1 MSFEYALL
9 ANDNM
14 IDKIVDLPDFPEL
27 NVKYMGFKN
36 NLCNSNYSDAVCFW
50 KGDLSITLLI
60 NGRIISINNDDFEK
74 NHANKVDKY
83 IFTGL
88 RSEVVNKSRDE
99 TYLIFKVSV
108 Y

>member
-9 ANDNM
+9 ANDDM
-14 IDKIVDLPDFPEL
+14 INKVVDLPDFPKL
-27 NVKYMGFKN
+27 NVKLMGYKN
-36 NLCNSNYSDAVCFW
+36 NLCSSNYSDTVCIW
-50 KGDLSITLLI
+50 EGDLSVTLLI
-60 NGRIISINNDDFEK
+60 NKKLVTINSHDSDN

-99 TYLIFKVSV
+99 TYLIFKVCV